1 MFMYSMARIFALMT
15 VLVFAL
21 SGCQSHQAKI
31 NVLQKE
37 YDEAEAQFR
46 KDCNEE
52 YLKVPPTLSPKCV
65 DEDKKTKDAW
75 NRLQAERAK
84 K

>member
-1 MFMYSMARIFALMT
+1 MYNTIRF
-15 VLVFAL
+15 FAL
-21 SGCQSHQAKI
+21 SVVLTFALAGCQSHQAK
-31 NVLQKE
+31 VDALQKE

-52 YLKVPPTLSPKCV
+52 FLKVPPTLSPKCA

-75 NRLQAERAK
+75 NRLQAARAK
-84 K
+84 Q

>member
-1 MFMYSMARIFALMT
+1 MFNSAKFFTLAA

-21 SGCQSHQAKI
+21 AGCQSHQAK
-31 NVLQKE
+31 VDALQKQ

-65 DEDKKTKDAW
+65 DEDKKAKDAW
-75 NRLQAERAK
+75 SQLQAERTK
-84 K
+84 Q